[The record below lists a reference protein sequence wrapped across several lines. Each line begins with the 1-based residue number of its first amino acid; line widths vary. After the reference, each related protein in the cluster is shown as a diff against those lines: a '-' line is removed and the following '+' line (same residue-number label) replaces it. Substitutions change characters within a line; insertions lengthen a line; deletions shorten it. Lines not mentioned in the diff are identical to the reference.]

1 MSAQRQCP
9 PWSVML
15 LGGLAAILVAIMVAV
30 VFWDLKDHYGL
41 LGVTTKPDALK
52 FLGIAVGGVL
62 VAIQALASHRRA
74 GALEGSMAAQADA
87 VKAQTAAVN
96 QQVKANLHTEAGLR
110 QDRLKN
116 AIGHLGADSM
126 SMRLGAAYE
135 LFHLASDTSDYRHTA
150 HDILCA
156 HMRQVTSNEEYREQF
171 RTEPSVEI
179 QSLLSL
185 LFIDRQGL
193 FANIS
198 ANLYGSHLAG
208 ANLRNAKLQGAN
220 LTGACL
226 SEASLRGAFLQGA
239 LLGSARL
246 LFANLVGAR
255 LQGAILHYA
264 DLRFANLSGAQCQGA
279 SIYCAQMHE
288 AKLHN
293 ARFHGAK
300 EWIDYVAEGHR
311 PEGTSAVEVGSSLGS
326 RIPGFA
332 DRIRASVGTQ
342 SQISGATFGGLLTV
356 EMVDPPDP
364 SLSTASE
371 DQLRQKMESHRLNP
385 PRHRPPDGSGIR
397 TGSYND
403 EEAEQWIREYPK
415 LS

>member
-1 MSAQRQCP
+1 
-9 PWSVML
+9 ML

-30 VFWDLKDHYGL
+30 VFCDLNDHYGL

-74 GALEGSMAAQADA
+74 GAMEGSMAAQADA

-135 LFHLASDTSDYRHTA
+135 LFHLASDSSVYCHSA

-156 HMRQVTSNEEYREQF
+156 HIRQVTSNEEYREQF

-185 LFIDRQGL
+185 LFIDRHRP
-193 FANIS
+193 FVNIS
-198 ANLYGSHLAG
+198 ANVCGSYLAG
-208 ANLRNAKLQGAN
+208 ANLRNAELQGAD

-226 SEASLRGAFLQGA
+226 SEASLRGALLQGA

-246 LFANLVGAR
+246 HFANLVGAR
-255 LQGAILHYA
+255 LQGAILHFA
-264 DLRFANLSGAQCQGA
+264 DLQCANLSGAQCQGA
-279 SIYCAQMHE
+279 SVYGAQMHE

-293 ARFHGAK
+293 AKFHGAK
-300 EWIDYVAEGHR
+300 EWIDYVAEAHP
-311 PEGTSAVEVGSSLGS
+311 PEGTSTVEVGSSLGS
-326 RIPGFA
+326 RIPGFEE
-332 DRIRASVGTQ
+332 RIRASVGTQ
-342 SQISGATFGGLLTV
+342 SQISSATFGGGLSV
-356 EMVDPPDP
+356 EMIDR
-364 SLSTASE
+364 LAACLTTEFE
-371 DQLRQKMESHRLNP
+371 DQFRQKMDSHRWNP

-397 TGSYND
+397 C
-403 EEAEQWIREYPK
+403 EFRKI
-415 LS
+415 